1 AGRRL
6 CYCHAKSLFRPL
18 TSLDCTTTLGLGRL
32 SPAKSGEYPAQP
44 GGGGVSHP
52 QGRGSTRRSRGRG
65 GGLSPARSGE
75 YPAQP
80 GEGACDP
87 QSFCRLESASEVGR
101 RLFEEL
107 GELAL
112 RRLFPR
118 RDMLAW
124 QPALGLLVVA
134 QDVSRD
140 RLSVHLV
147 RAVV

>member
-1 AGRRL
+1 PNGGGTSLDRAGRRL

-18 TSLDCTTTLGLGRL
+18 TSLDCTTTWGGAV
-32 SPAKSGEYPAQP
+32 SPPRS
-44 GGGGVSHP
+44 
-52 QGRGSTRRSRGRG
+52 RGSTRRSRGRG
-65 GGLSPARSGE
+65 ASLPRRVGGVPGAAGGGGGLSPAGSGE

-87 QSFCRLESASEVGR
+87 QSFCRLGSASEVGR

-124 QPALGLLVVA
+124 QPALG
-134 QDVSRD
+134 
-140 RLSVHLV
+140 
-147 RAVV
+147 